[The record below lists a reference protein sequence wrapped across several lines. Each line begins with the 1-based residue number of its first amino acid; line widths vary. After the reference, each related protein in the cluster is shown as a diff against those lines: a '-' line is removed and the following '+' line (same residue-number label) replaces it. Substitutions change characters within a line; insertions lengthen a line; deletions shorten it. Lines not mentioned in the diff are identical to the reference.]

1 MKRFTFFV
9 FFFLMAKSFAGMV
22 SGTDSYG
29 HTYTIHWTVS
39 NPTGTT
45 YKINYTAS
53 TNWYTNSSQ
62 AVYIAGT
69 NGNSASGLISTG
81 TTLISPGITIMQV
94 TTDINHT
101 TTVYPLVTIPLV
113 LDNNTQT
120 CTISNPAVPSAIG
133 QTITGTASG
142 AKGGNSYNIAVVS
155 GSASAVI
162 NSSTGA
168 YSVTATDVG
177 VIAYKVWI
185 SAGNGYDQSNDATGG
200 GSVTPFGP
208 TRSAHWWEAVA
219 DPVSPTTG
227 EFLNNH
233 VDLHV
238 NGPLPIEVRRT
249 YSSRNTATGELGY
262 GWLTGYPA
270 YLAPSDT
277 TNTPATIQAADG
289 GDGSVI
295 TFRRVGTT
303 TTWAP
308 SATDNPELANTSG
321 GSGNLFNSTI
331 VQTTVGS
338 TVSYQW
344 NLPNGSTRT
353 YIVRQFP
360 VTIAGTNYTRQRP
373 YLSTWTDNRG
383 NTLNFTFGTVSTAN
397 DYSLIN
403 QIASSNGS
411 SVAFVYDANGHILTA
426 TANDGRV
433 TTYGY
438 TNGDLTS
445 VQLPDN
451 STIGYQYGTTGSVSN
466 HLIIQETKP
475 DGRILQNHYDSLNR
489 VDQQKATVDVTQ
501 PTVPVVNATFDYF
514 VANQTMVFDANWHGT
529 VYRYTGSLITS
540 IIDPLNQ
547 TTSKTWYA
555 ATNTATGAYVNSLQ
569 SETDPRGLM
578 TTYKYDGQGNVIE
591 TKLTG
596 DLDGDPTT
604 TTETAT
610 TTATYT
616 SLNLPQTVTDAS
628 GITTTFTYGDTN
640 YPYLPTQ
647 IVTSKGAAILR
658 TDKLEY
664 TAQADAS
671 NPTTIF
677 SKGLLLRKTV
687 ALGSS
692 DQAVTEYAYNAAGFM
707 TQQTA
712 HTGTT
717 DSDVVTTFAP
727 TARREI
733 LTATDG
739 DGRSTTFTY
748 DGVSRPLT
756 RTVKNETGAVIGVSG
771 TSYTGNGEPWVTT
784 GMRTGPADTVTR
796 TYDAGGR
803 LQQEVANR
811 SEVKSD
817 GSGVQ
822 ASTSATTSYVHDLFG
837 NLTQVTDPRGNATGF
852 DYDAI
857 GQLRHKKAYSGATTT
872 GTALRSEGYTYEPGG
887 KVQTYTNP
895 LGGVTTTYYTFT
907 GKPRRQENPDGS
919 VQEWRYL
926 SDGRLQ
932 KEILR
937 NGSYWLTTYDD
948 VARTIT
954 RTLTK
959 ADNTTVLASE
969 TSVFDRRGNLASR
982 TDAEGYAKTFTYDA
996 LNRVKTATGPAA
1008 IVGDAQQSVTNTYT
1022 TSSKTFLAKNAL
1034 GEMSVTVSDAL
1045 GRPLSVDV
1053 KDSQGTTVRH
1063 TAYTYSSD
1071 HQAVTVTSGTGAGAI
1086 TRTTYTDLSGN
1097 PLLDIDGASKITSY
1111 AYDLNGN
1118 RLTTTDPLSHTTTW
1132 TYNEL
1137 NQVATQVL
1145 PDTNLTTF
1153 THDAAGHLTL
1163 RAMAGGF
1170 SAEDLFDNAG
1180 RVTSSRLYNGATVSR
1195 SFAYA
1200 YYPSTSPWAGLLQT
1214 TTAPRDTVTTTYDDF
1229 LRPSTVTT
1237 VGTAAET
1244 NGTTTFGYDRRNLV
1258 TSVAQSSTANAAG
1271 PATTVSRGYDG
1282 YGQLLAETLT
1292 VGGSAHSSVTQTW
1305 GAAGHRASL
1314 NEASSSLASPLFA
1327 YQYRA
1332 DGLLKQMVSNSQT
1345 YAFGF
1350 ADNGLL
1356 TSRTNPFRTVTI
1368 NTRDGAGRITQ
1379 ETTAVGGS
1387 TAMIENQ
1394 TWRDDGTLN
1403 SYAVTHTGAGAW
1415 NESRSYGYDARG
1427 QVTSEGFS
1435 PAPAAS
1441 TALAYVFDG
1450 GTPGVGVRTDA
1461 KVGTGAPA
1469 AWQSSATTINSL
1481 SRVTVDQT
1489 NALGRSIPTNGVS
1502 LGADHVDLFID
1513 GASQGRATYPGWADN
1528 VGAWSKT
1535 LTLDAGVHTLTANAV
1550 HPSGHYTATANAT
1563 FTVNVPLVTL
1573 TTAYDADGN
1582 VSSRTWSNGTIQLL
1596 TWDAFNRLIKVSQRD
1611 ATNNGYDWS
1620 AIYDGLGRRLKTT
1633 QQAIAANA
1641 ASGSPTVTAS
1651 IFDPQVEFLEIGV
1664 AVNGAKAWKVYG
1676 PDLNGVYGGL
1686 NGTGGLEATI
1696 LDANGTT
1703 KGVIND
1709 AFGNGVASVS
1719 GGAVSW
1725 FATRVGG
1732 YGPLPGSA
1740 AEALTDITR
1749 VAEATAWR
1757 SRRIDPTGFYNLGA
1771 RYYEPTSGRFL
1782 SPDPMGHAA
1791 SMSLYDFANG
1801 DPVNGF
1807 DPDGRLATGA
1817 LNGGERFAA
1826 RLNQN
1831 IIGLLYLPQD
1841 VANVLGGLAGYFTNL
1856 GDGGTRGTAWN
1867 DTTDAAAS
1875 LVSADGWKQTGNY
1888 LITPEGIADT
1898 VFMVD
1903 ATLAGGLKPSGPVTS
1918 TAQLAENGLS
1928 RSAVVSTER
1937 AEQLLIKYGRTAEQ
1951 AKDYVASFNGPITA
1965 RIVSP
1970 GENFLRYTDV
1980 ATSKGSFLTKS
1991 VFGSPVEAVE
2001 GLYLKPYGNSA
2012 SLLQDVTASGRSII
2026 LEGGV
2031 ANGSAQQSL
2040 IVNRN
2045 AFQFGTGTGF

>member
-948 VARTIT
+948 VVHTLT

-1163 RAMAGGF
+1163 RAMAG
-1170 SAEDLFDNAG
+1170 SLNAEELFDNAG
-1180 RVTSSRLYNGATVSR
+1180 RITSSRLYNGTTVSR
-1195 SFAYA
+1195 QFAYA

-1229 LRPSTVTT
+1229 LRPLTVSSSPLS
-1237 VGTAAET
+1237 ALDSQLFS
-1244 NGTTTFGYDRRNLV
+1244 TTTYGYDRRNLV

-1271 PATTVSRGYDG
+1271 PATTTSRGYDG
-1282 YGQLLAETLT
+1282 YGQLLTETLT
-1292 VGGSAHSSVTQTW
+1292 VGGTQTINWLQTW
-1305 GAAGHRASL
+1305 GAAGRRATL
-1314 NEASSSLASPLFA
+1314 HASQVSGSTPLYTFG
-1327 YQYRA
+1327 YRA
-1332 DGLLKQMVSNSQT
+1332 DGILNHVATNSRSFDYT
-1345 YAFGF
+1345 YG
-1350 ADNGLL
+1350 DQGLL
-1356 TSRTNPFRTVTI
+1356 ISRLGPTRSLNVTA
-1368 NTRDGAGRITQ
+1368 RDAVGRITAQ
-1379 ETTAVGGS
+1379 ATTLGGAATFAETMGY
-1387 TAMIENQ
+1387 
-1394 TWRDDGTLN
+1394 RDDGTLN
-1403 SYAVTHTGAGAW
+1403 NYAVTRSTPNVVGAW
-1415 NESRSYGYDARG
+1415 NESRAYGYNVRG
-1427 QVTSEGFS
+1427 QLTSEGFS

-1441 TALAYVFDG
+1441 ASLAYQFDKN
-1450 GTPGVGVRTDA
+1450 TAGVGVRTSA
-1461 KVGTGAPA
+1461 KVGTGAPGK
-1469 AWQSSATTINSL
+1469 WQSSVTTINPL
-1481 SRVTVDQT
+1481 ARVTVDQT
-1489 NALGRSIPTNGVS
+1489 NALGRSIPANGVS
-1502 LGADHVDLFID
+1502 LGADHVDLLID
-1513 GASQGRATYPGWADN
+1513 GSSQGRATYPGWADS
-1528 VGAWSKT
+1528 VGAWNKT
-1535 LTLDAGVHTLTANAV
+1535 LTLGAGVHTLTANAV
-1550 HPSGHYTATANAT
+1550 HPSGKFTATANAT
-1563 FTVNVPLVTL
+1563 FTVNIANVTL
-1573 TTAYDADGN
+1573 TSTYDGDGN
-1582 VSSRTWSNGTIQLL
+1582 VTSRTFSNGVVQSL
-1596 TWDAFNRLIKVSQRD
+1596 TWDAFNRLIKVSSRD
-1611 ATNNGYDWS
+1611 SSNNGYDWS
-1620 AIYDGLGRRLKTT
+1620 AVYDGFGRRLRTT
-1633 QQAIAANA
+1633 EQTVAANVPT
-1641 ASGSPTVTAS
+1641 GTPLTVTS
-1651 IFDPQVEFLEIGV
+1651 HYDPQVEFLELGV
-1664 AVNGAKAWKVYG
+1664 EIAGQRAWKTCG

-1686 NGTGGLEATI
+1686 NGTGGVEAVFREPAAS
-1696 LDANGTT
+1696 DNQANAWAMQTALT
-1703 KGVIND
+1703 D
-1709 AFGNGVASVS
+1709 AFGNIVGTASGNTVTWS
-1719 GGAVSW
+1719 
-1725 FATRVGG
+1725 ATRVGG
-1732 YGPLPGSA
+1732 SGPLPGSPVQRLGSLDDV
-1740 AEALTDITR
+1740 LT
-1749 VAEATAWR
+1749 ASAWR
-1757 SRRIDPTGFYNLGA
+1757 TRRFDVTGFAWLGA
-1771 RYYEPTSGRFL
+1771 RYLEPTSARFL
-1782 SPDPMGHAA
+1782 SSDPLGHAS

-1801 DPVNGF
+1801 DPLNGF
-1807 DPDGRLATGA
+1807 DPDGRFSTKFGFN
-1817 LNGGERFAA
+1817 NGKNDSLY
-1826 RLNQN
+1826 LNQYDDPTSLAYLFRN
-1831 IIGLLYLPQD
+1831 SVVNNTYPDAGGMQSLLTGIEGTPLE
-1841 VANVLGGLAGYFTNL
+1841 AALLGYS
-1856 GDGGTRGTAWN
+1856 
-1867 DTTDAAAS
+1867 AAS
-1875 LVSADGWKQTGNY
+1875 LA
-1888 LITPEGIADT
+1888 
-1898 VFMVD
+1898 
-1903 ATLAGGLKPSGPVTS
+1903 
-1918 TAQLAENGLS
+1918 NGLT
-1928 RSAVVSTER
+1928 RSAISSLD
-1937 AEQLLIKYGRTAEQ
+1937 QSLNWSIG
-1951 AKDYVASFNGPITA
+1951 
-1965 RIVSP
+1965 
-1970 GENFLRYTDV
+1970 
-1980 ATSKGSFLTKS
+1980 
-1991 VFGSPVEAVE
+1991 AVE
-2001 GLYLKPYGNSA
+2001 GDTVITAANPMARGVASEASVLERFGFEKNTQRVTTSEGEAIPDALTETLSVEVKDTLAVARTRQIRIETGAAQEAGQDTMLFTGVNTKVFQPAKNSF
-2012 SLLQDVTASGRSII
+2012 DVTVRLLNLGPK
-2026 LEGGV
+2026 
-2031 ANGSAQQSL
+2031 
-2040 IVNRN
+2040 
-2045 AFQFGTGTGF
+2045 